1 MPAQRPSAVTLF
13 APEHPRLA
21 NTVKAKLEKRRA
33 ELLEGILTIPDDAMP
48 QRAHQ
53 IRGIDEA
60 IQICIE
66 TEDELKDR

>member
-1 MPAQRPSAVTLF
+1 MSTQRPTAVTFF

-53 IRGIDEA
+53 IRGIDEV